1 MKLDKAMNNLKRRIL
16 IIGSG
21 HGFQSAKVSMEQS
34 KFACDFIDESLFTKS
49 QVLKKIDEWIVRK
62 DDIIISSSFREKIPK
77 SFLTRATFLNI
88 HYALFPKYR
97 GMHSIVWAILNGEKH
112 IGITVHYMSDL
123 FDQGNIIYQKKIR
136 IRNRNSY
143 ELMKYCDEFIERN
156 LAFIVKRY
164 LFGVIIERKQDDRKA
179 IYVGKRNIDDCE
191 IKWNLL
197 TCKDFYLMSKAL
209 VAPYPVPFFYRRG
222 EKIEVLKSRCRIQN
236 YKEIPGRIVNIND
249 ESVWVKL
256 VDGVLELD
264 EIIVNGNKIR
274 ATDFFKIVGERIK

>member
-1 MKLDKAMNNLKRRIL
+1 MNNLRRRIL
-16 IIGSG
+16 IVGSG

-34 KFACDFIDESLFTKS
+34 KLVCDFIDESLFTKS
-49 QVLKKIDEWIVRK
+49 QVLKKIDDWIVRK

-77 SFLTRATFLNI
+77 NLLARATFLNI

-123 FDQGNIIYQKKIR
+123 FDQGNIIYQKKIK

-164 LFGVIIERKQDDRKA
+164 LFGLIIERKQDDSKA

-191 IKWNLL
+191 IKWSLL

-236 YKEIPGRIVNIND
+236 YKEIPGRIVNINH

-256 VDGVLELD
+256 VDGVLELE